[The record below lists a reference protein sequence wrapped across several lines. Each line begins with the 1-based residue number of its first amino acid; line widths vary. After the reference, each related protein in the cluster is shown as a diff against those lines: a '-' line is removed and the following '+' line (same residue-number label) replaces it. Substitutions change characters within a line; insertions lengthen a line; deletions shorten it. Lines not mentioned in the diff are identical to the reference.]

1 MTYETWIV
9 LGFAVATVVL
19 LALLVW
25 QRRPANVAEA
35 QAALT
40 EAATLARIAVAAA
53 EQLHRT
59 GRLPDNDAKF
69 DYALNLVATQFPGLD
84 ADQLTAT
91 IEAAVYWLRRAPWPA
106 AAGASNGQPAAAQG
120 LPRRGGDR

>member
-1 MTYETWIV
+1 MTYETWIL
-9 LGFAVATVVL
+9 LGFAVATVAL

-25 QRRPANVAEA
+25 QRRPATVAD
-35 QAALT
+35 AAAAIT
-40 EAATLARIAVAAA
+40 EATALARIAVAAA

-69 DYALNLVATQFPGLD
+69 DYALNLVAAQFPGLD
-84 ADQLTAT
+84 ADQITAT

-106 AAGASNGQPAAAQG
+106 ASNQPVAAQG
-120 LPRRGGDR
+120 LPRRGEDR